1 MGHQDTIYGI
11 KGLWFWD
18 HGHCIWDARSLG
30 LGCKVSMYGIWFQV
44 PIYGILL
51 ALLFVR
57 LAYLVTCYGIC
68 TKDTSAE
75 FG

>member
-1 MGHQDTIYGI
+1 
-11 KGLWFWD
+11 
-18 HGHCIWDARSLG
+18 
-30 LGCKVSMYGIWFQV
+30 MYGIWFQV

-68 TKDTSAE
+68 AKVTSAE